1 MEYNNSLSYSNQ
13 SFISKL
19 LKHAAVILMIV
30 LIILISVWIRA
41 FIGAMKN
48 YNKGKD
54 SFDREQYIMAITF
67 FDRSMHW
74 YTPFNPYVE
83 RSAEYLWE
91 ISKQS
96 EQINDKKMSIIALET
111 IRNGFY
117 SARSFY
123 SPGINWIDRC
133 ETKIGSI
140 DNSQKESILQED
152 NYDGKN
158 TIYSS
163 NMEYNDPNIF
173 WTIILEVGLFG
184 WIGSILGFIYF
195 YLGADN
201 NRYVRKYYLWILA
214 AGVTYG
220 LWIIGMIEA

>member
-83 RSAEYLWE
+83 RS
-91 ISKQS
+91 
-96 EQINDKKMSIIALET
+96 D
-111 IRNGFY
+111 
-117 SARSFY
+117 
-123 SPGINWIDRC
+123 
-133 ETKIGSI
+133 
-140 DNSQKESILQED
+140 
-152 NYDGKN
+152 
-158 TIYSS
+158 
-163 NMEYNDPNIF
+163 
-173 WTIILEVGLFG
+173 
-184 WIGSILGFIYF
+184 
-195 YLGADN
+195 
-201 NRYVRKYYLWILA
+201 
-214 AGVTYG
+214 
-220 LWIIGMIEA
+220 